1 MMLNL
6 EQTTYLV
13 ACIDEPTRKIGI
25 DITELVKLENRLAD
39 VATVTIQK
47 APELLMTFNRA
58 WLDLN
63 RMISILTFEKN
74 KAENLLKRNRAEA
87 LLNCTEDTLKAK
99 GHNKGS
105 ADLRNAIADTD
116 PSVIEAGD
124 KLDEF
129 KALLSFLQGK
139 QEAFKEGYQSVKKI
153 ISVSQLPGQQYGNG
167 GMPEPFSQK
176 PTINNSDSDFDLP
189 EGFRG

>member
-1 MMLNL
+1 MLNL

-47 APELLMTFNRA
+47 APELLTTFNRA

-63 RMISILTFEKN
+63 RMISMLTFEKN

-87 LLNCTEDTLKAK
+87 LLNCTEETLKAK
-99 GHNKGS
+99 GHHKGS

-129 KALLSFLQGK
+129 KALLSFLLGK

-153 ISVSQLPGQQYGNG
+153 ISVGQLPGQHYGNG
-167 GMPEPFSQK
+167 NMPEPFSQK
-176 PTINNSDSDFDLP
+176 PSFNDSDSDFDLP